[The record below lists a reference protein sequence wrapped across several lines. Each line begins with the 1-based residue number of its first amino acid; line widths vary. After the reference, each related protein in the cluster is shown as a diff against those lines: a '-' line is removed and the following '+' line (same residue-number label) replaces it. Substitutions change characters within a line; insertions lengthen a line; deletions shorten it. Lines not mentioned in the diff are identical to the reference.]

1 MSTTLRTENRITAA
15 LKKDLFWVALLIG
28 IGIAY
33 TDHYF
38 ITSTQ
43 AFNIYLR
50 TMLSV
55 LILIVAALSIEE
67 NFIFFSTILL
77 FPNTAYAFYLAI
89 NAGLIGHLPWML
101 LSTLIVVLLM
111 SLYNWRLSTSF
122 MPEVSFVKMKEE
134 LKDLR
139 ENSMHRILYFSL
151 VGCMKERDKVLSQ
164 AYHVL
169 DNCFKADKSVI
180 FLADYE
186 KNQLVPH
193 FVAGLRDKGIPNILV
208 NADFWTSHAYDPEK
222 GVLKV
227 IGGQSALPSLRQ
239 LIPDAQ
245 IETLVAMP
253 LSANNKVIGLMTV
266 IRQKPEN
273 RMYLDPALFATF
285 GYVLASALDNCS
297 VHETR
302 KEMLDTAH
310 AKSEHI
316 QSAFG
321 KYVSKS
327 VVDELIENKTAVT
340 LGGKKKKVS
349 IMFADLR
356 GFTQLSTQIPLETL
370 VKLLNSWFEVA
381 SNLILKSEGTIDKY
395 MGDGI
400 MVIFGAPLE
409 KPDDILRSVYT
420 AFRLQERFKEYM
432 EKINFPPHY
441 SLGLGI
447 SIASGEAIVGN
458 FGSSSRMEFTAIGE
472 TVNLS
477 ARLEKFASSGEI
489 VVDEA
494 TFNQLPRERFKF
506 TSEKNV
512 QIKGLGAN
520 TCIYRL
526 HKVVRVKRPTP

>member
-1 MSTTLRTENRITAA
+1 MKTTLRTKNRIIAA
-15 LKKDLFWVALLIG
+15 LKTDFFWVAVLIG

-43 AFNIYLR
+43 PFNLYLR
-50 TMLSV
+50 TMLTLLMLMV
-55 LILIVAALSIEE
+55 VALSVEE

-77 FPNTAYAFYLAI
+77 FPNTAYAFYLTI
-89 NAGLIGHLPWML
+89 NADMIGLLVWML
-101 LSTLIVVLLM
+101 LTTFIIIIIM
-111 SLYNWRLSTSF
+111 SLYNWRLLKSF
-122 MPEVSFVKMKEE
+122 MPEVSFMKMKEE

-186 KNQLVPH
+186 KNQLIPH
-193 FVAGLRDKGIPNILV
+193 FITGLRDKGIPNILV
-208 NADFWTSHAYDPEK
+208 KPDFWTTQAYDPEK
-222 GVLKV
+222 GVMKI
-227 IGGQSALPSLRQ
+227 IGGQYTLPSLRQ

-245 IETLVAMP
+245 IETLAAMP
-253 LSANNKVIGLMTV
+253 LSANNKVIGFMTV

-273 RMYLDPALFATF
+273 RRYLDPALFATF
-285 GYVLASALDNCS
+285 GYVLASALENCS
-297 VHETR
+297 LHETR
-302 KEMLDTAH
+302 IEMLDTAQ
-310 AKSEHI
+310 AESKHI

-327 VVDELIENKTAVT
+327 VVDELIKNKTPVT
-340 LGGKKKKVS
+340 LGGKMKKVS
-349 IMFADLR
+349 VMFADLR
-356 GFTQLSTQIPLETL
+356 GFTELSTQIPLETL

-381 SNLILKSEGTIDKY
+381 SDLILKSDGTIDKY

-400 MVIFGAPLE
+400 MVIFGAPIE
-409 KPDDILRSVYT
+409 KPDDVLRSVYT
-420 AFRLQERFKEYM
+420 AFRLQERFEKYM
-432 EKINFPPHY
+432 EKIKFPSHY
-441 SLGLGI
+441 SLGLGV

-458 FGSSSRMEFTAIGE
+458 FGSSIRMEYTAIGE
-472 TVNLS
+472 IVNLA
-477 ARLEKFASSGEI
+477 ARLEKLANTGEI

-506 TSEKNV
+506 TSEKNIP
-512 QIKGLGAN
+512 IKGLGAN

-526 HKVVRVKRPTP
+526 HEVVRIKRPTP